1 MTDRFDGSARPA
13 LVALDGDGG
22 GFDPERVPAYPLVRA
37 QIRQTDP
44 GDLEGI
50 VDDTVVATDVELEP
64 VRNAVINA
72 AAEVAAKRVGP
83 VKAIRVRGIGLD
95 DAVFHLVVTAA
106 GEVYETDEPGTS
118 VTTGNGRQTKTGAG
132 AAGRG
137 KGQAKTKERRSPLY
151 IGVLALLI
159 CVPLI
164 IIGTPLVMLIA
175 KNLHD
180 DPKPVPPAPK
190 PVQLP
195 VVEPAPYNSVARWSV
210 NLGTATFDTQ
220 NAPVTADE
228 DRVYVAR
235 NSGANVAA
243 YDAET
248 GRPAWEYTDLKGSV
262 TAGPELTTVDG
273 EERLAV
279 ASSEDLVLLDPATGD
294 EVGEWDLEQG
304 SRVWMTPTGPVALTD
319 PGHARIVTDGDLVTR
334 VIPATGTPVAP
345 TADGALIVVGASGEV
360 WTVRDDRVAQAP
372 HTMTAPEG
380 TSFYGVGGWTGQQ
393 LVLAY
398 HHNSTSGSNLVRL
411 AGYSPTP
418 TSSGTDHWHG
428 DWVSGQIPAVY
439 ASGEDLP
446 LYPSPSGVWALY
458 GSSTVDLATGTAVP
472 LPEDW
477 ATSAI
482 GDARAFGTGDGRPLT
497 AARDGVLDASMKA
510 PTPPT
515 TSGIVAPQATAGTAA
530 YLVTVPA
537 SGSRAVLYALDL
549 PQDAVSTPASAS
561 PVAPAPSASASPST
575 KPTPKKSEGER

>member
-1 MTDRFDGSARPA
+1 MADRFEGSARPA
-13 LVALDGDGG
+13 LVALDGEGG

-44 GDLEGI
+44 GELEGL

-106 GEVYETDEPGTS
+106 GEVYETGEPGTS
-118 VTTGNGRQTKTGAG
+118 VTTGNGRQTKTAAGAG
-132 AAGRG
+132 GSG
-137 KGQAKTKERRSPLY
+137 KGSKTKERRSPLY

-175 KNLHD
+175 KNLQD

-195 VVEPAPYNSVARWSV
+195 VVEPAPYSPVARWSV
-210 NLGTATFDTQ
+210 NLGTATFDAQ
-220 NAPVTADE
+220 SAPVTADA

-235 NSGANVAA
+235 DSGANVAA
-243 YDAET
+243 YDAQT
-248 GRPAWEYTDLKGSV
+248 GRPDWEYTDLKGSV
-262 TAGPELTTVDG
+262 TAGPALTTVDG
-273 EERLAV
+273 KERLAV
-279 ASSEDLVLLDPATGD
+279 ASSEDLVLLDPATGN
-294 EVGEWDLEQG
+294 EVGEWDLAQG
-304 SRVWMTPTGPVALTD
+304 SQVWMTPTGPVALTD

-345 TADGALIVVGASGEV
+345 TADGALIVVGAAGEV
-360 WTVRDDRVAQAP
+360 WTVRDERVAQAP
-372 HTMTAPEG
+372 HTQTAPEG

-428 DWVSGQIPAVY
+428 DWVSGQIPAVS
-439 ASGEDLP
+439 ATGEDLP
-446 LYPSPSGVWALY
+446 LYPSPAGDWAMY
-458 GSSTVDLATGTAVP
+458 GSSTVDLATGAVVP

-482 GDARAFGTGDGRPLT
+482 GDARAFGTGAGRPLT
-497 AARDGVLDASMKA
+497 AAPDGVLDASMKA

-515 TSGIVAPQATAGTAA
+515 TSGLVAPQATAGTAA
-530 YLVTVPA
+530 YLVTGAA
-537 SGSRAVLYALDL
+537 SGARAILYALDL
-549 PQDAVSTPASAS
+549 PQDADSAPASAS
-561 PVAPAPSASASPST
+561 PVAPASSTSVSPST
-575 KPTPKKSEGER
+575 KPTPEKSGGAR